1 MRFTFFNFQ
10 FSTFNFMLYSSHNI
24 FGSLP
29 DGRQGFIVNLLSG
42 QADLLDAPS
51 LRLLQSGALPCDTQE
66 WVEKGYVVEPAA
78 EAARYQAAYLDF
90 LDARDKD
97 EVQIFFVPWYACNFS
112 CSYCFQDTYAWD
124 PSMLKAETLDAFFAT
139 VRERFAGRRKY
150 LTLFGGE
157 PLLAGEGHR
166 KAVADFLERARRDDL
181 DVAIVTNG
189 YHLEEYV
196 PLLKNYR
203 IREVQVTLDGAQEFH
218 DKRRMLKGG
227 KPSFDRVV
235 AGVDACVAAGL
246 SVNLRMVVDR
256 DNLISLPELA
266 RFAVERGWTRAP
278 GFKTQIGRNYEL
290 HSCQQQRSQLYSRV
304 ELYADIHQ
312 LVLEH
317 PHILE
322 FHRPAFSIV
331 RFLWE
336 NGETPK
342 PLFDSCTGTK
352 TEWAFDFQGKIFAC
366 TATVGKNGEEL
377 GTYWPVAS
385 EAAAVVAEWERRD
398 VLAIPE
404 CASCNVRLACGGGCT
419 AVAKNQTG
427 NICSPDCRPVQ
438 ELLGLGMDLYYNEEH
453 QEVQECLN
461 PNA

>member
-1 MRFTFFNFQ
+1 MQ
-10 FSTFNFMLYSSHNI
+10 YSAHNI

-29 DGRQGFIVNLLSG
+29 SGSQGFVVNVLSG
-42 QADLLDAPS
+42 QADLLDAAS
-51 LRLLQSGALPCDTQE
+51 LELLRSGVLPLESAE
-66 WVEKGYVVEPAA
+66 WREKGYVVEAA
-78 EAARYQAAYLDF
+78 EEAARFQTSYLDF
-90 LDARDKD
+90 LDARDSD

-112 CSYCFQDTYAWD
+112 CSYCFQDTYEWD
-124 PSMLKAETLDAFFAT
+124 PSMLKTETLDAFFAT
-139 VRERFAGRRKY
+139 VRSRFAGRRKY

-157 PLLAGEGHR
+157 PLLAAEGHR
-166 KAVADFLERARRDDL
+166 RAVADFLERASRDDL

-189 YHLEEYV
+189 YYLEDYV
-196 PLLKNYR
+196 PLLCGHK
-203 IREVQVTLDGAQEFH
+203 IREIQVTLDGSREFH

-235 AGVDACVAAGL
+235 AGVDACVAAGI

-256 DNLISLPELA
+256 ENLISLPELA
-266 RFAVERGWTRAP
+266 AFAVARGWTTAP
-278 GFKTQIGRNYEL
+278 DFKTQIGRNYEL
-290 HSCQQQRSQLYSRV
+290 HSCQQQRQQLYSRA

-322 FHRPAFSIV
+322 FHKPAFSIA

-352 TEWAFDFQGKIFAC
+352 TEWAFDFQGKVFAC
-366 TATVGKNGEEL
+366 TATVGKQGEEL

-385 EAAAVVAEWERRD
+385 DETAVIAEWGRRD

-404 CASCNVRLACGGGCT
+404 CASCNLRLACGGGCT

-427 NICSPDCRPVQ
+427 RICAPDCRPVDS
-438 ELLGLGMDLYYNEEH
+438 LLGLGMDLYFNEDH
-453 QEVQECLN
+453 QEVQTCLI
-461 PNA
+461 PNV